1 MGNKVVRYLIGFVLL
16 SVIPLQEGLA
26 WGPAGHRIVGHI
38 AEMNLDP
45 EVLNTIRKKF
55 NIKHLA
61 NVANWADAIKR
72 SDPKPDVLHYTNIAV
87 SHRTYDQK
95 RDCPRKR
102 CVTEKIKEYESIL
115 IDHVSFPRTR
125 KEAFKFLVHL
135 VADVHQP
142 MHLGYEKDR
151 GGNEIAVY
159 FGKKPTNLHSVW
171 DHDLIF
177 LKGKTQL
184 QFARQLN
191 RSITSEDKKQWAGGT
206 PDDWSNE
213 SRALVLDYGYRL
225 QFSKGQELSLD
236 YIREGRKI
244 VEEQLQR
251 AGIRLAEMLNRLLK
265 NSINLERES

>member
-1 MGNKVVRYLIGFVLL
+1 
-16 SVIPLQEGLA
+16 LQEGLA

-45 EVLNTIRKKF
+45 EILKTIRKKF

-61 NVANWADAIKR
+61 NVANWADEIKR
-72 SDPKPDVLHYTNIAV
+72 NDNKPDVLHYTNIAV
-87 SHRTYDQK
+87 NHRTYDQK

-115 IDHVSFPRTR
+115 VDPASSSKSK
-125 KEAFKFLVHL
+125 KEALKFLIHL

-159 FGKKPTNLHSVW
+159 FGDKLTNLHRVW
-171 DHDLIF
+171 DHDLIV
-177 LKGKTQL
+177 LNGKSQL

-191 RSITSEDKKQWAGGT
+191 RSITSENKKQWAGGT

-213 SRALVLDYGYRL
+213 SRALVLDYSYRL
-225 QFSKGQELSLD
+225 QFSRGRELSLG
-236 YIREGRKI
+236 YIREGRRI
-244 VEEQLQR
+244 AEERLQS

-265 NSINLERES
+265 N

>member
-1 MGNKVVRYLIGFVLL
+1 MGKKVVRYLIGLVLL
-16 SVIPLQEGLA
+16 SAIPLQESLA

-45 EVLNTIRKKF
+45 EILKTIRKKF
-55 NIKHLA
+55 SINHLA
-61 NVANWADAIKR
+61 NVATWADTIKKNKH
-72 SDPKPDVLHYTNIAV
+72 KPDVLHYTNIAAN
-87 SHRTYDQK
+87 HRTYNQK

-115 IDHVSFPRTR
+115 MDPESPPKTR
-125 KEAFKFLVHL
+125 KEALKFLVHL

-159 FGKKPTNLHSVW
+159 FRDKPTNLHRVW

-177 LKGKTQL
+177 LKGKTQR

-191 RSITSEDKKQWAGGT
+191 RTITPENKAQWAGGT

-213 SRALVLDYGYRL
+213 SRALVLDYGYPL
-225 QFSKGQELSLD
+225 QFSKGRELSLS
-236 YIREGRKI
+236 YIREGRRI
-244 VEEQLQR
+244 VEERLQR
-251 AGIRLAEMLNRLLK
+251 AGIRLAEMLNRLFK
-265 NSINLERES
+265 N

>member
-1 MGNKVVRYLIGFVLL
+1 MRNRVVLYVIGIVLL
-16 SVIPLQEGLA
+16 SAIPLQEGLA
-26 WGPAGHRIVGHI
+26 WGPAGHRTVGII

-45 EVLNTIRKKF
+45 QVLKTIRKKF
-55 NIKHLA
+55 SINHLA

-72 SDPKPDVLHYTNIAV
+72 SDDKPDVLHYTNIAV
-87 SHRTYDQK
+87 GYRTYNQK

-102 CVTEKIKEYESIL
+102 CVTEKIKEYERIL
-115 IDHVSFPRTR
+115 IDPGTSPNSK

-151 GGNEIAVY
+151 GGSKIEVF
-159 FGKKPTNLHSVW
+159 FGEKPTNLHRVW

-177 LKGKTQL
+177 LKGKSQL

-191 RSITSEDKKQWAGGT
+191 RAITPENKKLWSGGT

-213 SRALVLDYGYRL
+213 SRTLVLDVGYRL
-225 QFSKGQELSLD
+225 QFS
-236 YIREGRKI
+236 EGRKLSPGYIQEGRTI
-244 VEEQLQR
+244 VEERLQR
-251 AGIRLAEMLNRLLK
+251 AGIRLAEMLNRHLK
-265 NSINLERES
+265 N